1 MNNCFRK
8 FEWPN
13 FDSIQE
19 RLVPLIIE
27 LFEKRK
33 KENLNFFNKFTN
45 EEFEQINK
53 VVPEFVPSIENNLR
67 SKINWIRMLYLDE
80 NFPKNCAHCDV
91 GEEVCA
97 DGLLDSFYRLNWP
110 ILNPD
115 SFETVFF
122 DSNGRQPV
130 WSEQWQRLVYNEDE
144 LKRVCSLIA
153 DKPVLMNVRKI
164 HGIYRVRPESP
175 RILLSV
181 RLINGSNQFLKDLAT
196 GIEDIG

>member
-19 RLVPLIIE
+19 KLVPLI
-27 LFEKRK
+27 LGFYKKRK
-33 KENLNFFNKFTN
+33 KENLNLFNRFTD

-53 VVPEFVPSIENNLR
+53 VVPEFVLSIEKNLR
-67 SKINWIRMLYLDE
+67 SKIQWIRMIYLDE
-80 NFPKNCAHCDV
+80 NFPKGFAHTDVNKEDCA
-91 GEEVCA
+91 E
-97 DGLLDSFYRLNWP
+97 GLEDYFFRLNWP

-122 DSNGRQPV
+122 DPNGSKPI
-130 WSEQWQRLVYNEDE
+130 WNEQYRAHIYKNDRMIRLHSFV
-144 LKRVCSLIA
+144 A
-153 DKPVLMNVRKI
+153 DKPVLMNVRRI
-164 HGIYRVRPESP
+164 HGIYQIKSPTP

-181 RLINGSNQFLKDLAT
+181 RLNNSSNQFLKDLAT